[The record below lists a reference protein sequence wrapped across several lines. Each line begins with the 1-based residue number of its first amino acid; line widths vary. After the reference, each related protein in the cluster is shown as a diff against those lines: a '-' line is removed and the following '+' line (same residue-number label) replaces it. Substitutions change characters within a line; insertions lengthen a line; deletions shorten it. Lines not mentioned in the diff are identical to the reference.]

1 MELHHEKRYLT
12 KSEVL
17 GRGWTETAIE
27 RLLGEPDRI
36 RLNHLYK
43 NTKTIKLYS
52 EDRVLEI
59 EKTHDYRKFLQR
71 KRNVG
76 DAQKRKKS

>member
-1 MELHHEKRYLT
+1 MT

-43 NTKTIKLYS
+43 EYKDDKIVLRRSGIGDRENARLSEVFTK
-52 EDRVLEI
+52 
-59 EKTHDYRKFLQR
+59 
-71 KRNVG
+71 
-76 DAQKRKKS
+76 KKERR